1 MWAELAEAVGRAEV
15 LWQALRLGLS
25 PNPLLGIAAATLAAT
40 LGGHP
45 RVRRE
50 QRIWA
55 WTVLAAGWLIGDGMR
70 VIGRLRDTLAGSG
83 PLASSPVWLA
93 AAALAVWAF
102 AGFAVGYLAPAA
114 AGWAVGRR
122 VTHGTGWLA
131 AGSVAVGVSLALATV
146 LARIA

>member
-1 MWAELAEAVGRAEV
+1 MWAEFAEAAGPAEV

-25 PNPLLGIAAATLAAT
+25 PNPLLGVAAATLAAA

-55 WTVLAAGWLIGDGMR
+55 WTLLAAGWLIGDGLR
-70 VIGRLRDTLAGSG
+70 VIGRLRDTLAGGG
-83 PLASSPVWLA
+83 PLASSPLWLA
-93 AAALAVWAF
+93 AAALVVWALVSF
-102 AGFAVGYLAPAA
+102 AAGYLAAAA

-131 AGSVAVGVSLALATV
+131 AGSVAAGVSLAVATI
-146 LARIA
+146 LARVG